1 MIKCQVY
8 FKEQTTSKEYVNL
21 LTFLTVVTA
30 LIIFSNAAYYL
41 DCEES
46 FCLCVALEIC
56 SITSLSANFLICIS
70 TPSSSLRCH
79 SSFTQ
84 CGRHKQNLP
93 MSSARAKCPELRT
106 AGLWGWFHAMGCEQ
120 WCPPLPCWA
129 REAGVQGSLDVTP
142 PAARDDRSYSHWTEA
157 ARHPTAQTAGL
168 EHLPMLTKDFHSKKC
183 TYVQLLWLRTCLLPC
198 HGLHLP
204 GNTLR
209 GQPCTTTPTRIMFST
224 SFYSK

>member
-142 PAARDDRSYSHWTEA
+142 PAARDDRSCSHCTEA
-157 ARHPTAQTAGL
+157 ARHPTADSWPGASPHAHKGL
-168 EHLPMLTKDFHSKKC
+168 PQQEMYLCSAPVTQDLFTTMPWATLAWEHT
-183 TYVQLLWLRTCLLPC
+183 
-198 HGLHLP
+198 
-204 GNTLR
+204 
-209 GQPCTTTPTRIMFST
+209 
-224 SFYSK
+224 